1 MVFVLLV
8 IGDAKALHEKFSKP
22 KSWEGDEQSGAN
34 TASPDEL
41 NALHQLNIEYEIK
54 NGFIFLICAT
64 GKSAGQMLEAL
75 QTRLQN
81 DKETEV

>member
-1 MVFVLLV
+1 MH
-8 IGDAKALHEKFSKP
+8 AKFSKP
-22 KSWEGDEQSGAN
+22 NSWEGDEQSGAN
-34 TASPDEL
+34 SATLDEL
-41 NALHQLNIEYEIK
+41 SALHQLNIEYEIK

-75 QTRLQN
+75 QTRMQN